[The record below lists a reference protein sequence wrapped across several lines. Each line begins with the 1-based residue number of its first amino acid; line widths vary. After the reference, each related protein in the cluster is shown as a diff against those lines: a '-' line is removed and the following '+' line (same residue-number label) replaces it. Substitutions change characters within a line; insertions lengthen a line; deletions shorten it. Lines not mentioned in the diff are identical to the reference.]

1 MPTTLKWANSK
12 TRPASSSYGMLTG
25 SVIFGLVQASLFLE
39 SSSISF
45 IFGRR
50 ILWVCHFQNAHIQ
63 KWLYIE

>member
-12 TRPASSSYGMLTG
+12 TRSASSSYGMLTG

-45 IFGRR
+45 ILAVGSSGFVISKTPISKSGC
-50 ILWVCHFQNAHIQ
+50 I
-63 KWLYIE
+63 